1 MTKKKITQLSYEIM
15 NAAIE
20 VHNALGPGLLE
31 SVYEKCLKHEL
42 ISRGHFVSS
51 QILVPIDYK
60 GINLEAELRIDL
72 LVDDLVVVEVKAV
85 ENLHPVYEAQ
95 VLTYMKLLKKPQG
108 LIINFFSR
116 KLKES
121 YIPLVNEFFRQL
133 PD

>member
-1 MTKKKITQLSYEIM
+1 MTKKKVTHLSYEIM

-108 LIINFFSR
+108 LVINFFSR

-121 YIPLVNEFFRQL
+121 YIPLVNEYFRQL

>member
-1 MTKKKITQLSYEIM
+1 M

-20 VHNALGPGLLE
+20 VHNTLGPDLLE
-31 SVYEKCLKHEL
+31 GVYEKCLKHEL

-51 QILVPIDYK
+51 QLLAPIDYK

-72 LVDDLVVVEVKAV
+72 LVDDLVVVELKAV
-85 ENLHPVYEAQ
+85 ENLHPAYEAQ

-108 LIINFFSR
+108 LVINFFSR

-121 YIPLVNEFFRQL
+121 YIHLVNEYFRQL

>member
-108 LIINFFSR
+108 LVINFFSR

-121 YIPLVNEFFRQL
+121 YIPLVNDYFRQL

>member
-1 MTKKKITQLSYEIM
+1 MTKKKVTQLSYEIM

-20 VHNALGPGLLE
+20 VHNTLGLGLLE

-51 QILVPIDYK
+51 QLLVPIDYK
-60 GINLEAELRIDL
+60 GINLQAELRIDL
-72 LVDDLVVVEVKAV
+72 LVDDLIIIEVKAV
-85 ENLHPVYEAQ
+85 ENLHPAYEAQ
-95 VLTYMKLLKKPQG
+95 VLTYMKLLTKPQG
-108 LIINFFSR
+108 LVINFFSR

-121 YIPLVNEFFRQL
+121 YIPLVNDYFRQL

>member
-1 MTKKKITQLSYEIM
+1 MTKKKVTQLSYEIM

-72 LVDDLVVVEVKAV
+72 LVDDLVVVEVKEV

-108 LIINFFSR
+108 LVINFLSR

-121 YIPLVNEFFRQL
+121 YIPLVNEYFRQL

>member
-1 MTKKKITQLSYEIM
+1 MTKKKVTQLSYEIM

-72 LVDDLVVVEVKAV
+72 LVDDLVVVEVKAL

-108 LIINFFSR
+108 LVINFFSR

-121 YIPLVNEFFRQL
+121 YIPLVNEYFRQL

>member
-1 MTKKKITQLSYEIM
+1 MTKKKVTQLSYEIM

-60 GINLEAELRIDL
+60 GINLEAELKIDL

-108 LIINFFSR
+108 LVINFFSR

-121 YIPLVNEFFRQL
+121 YIPLVNEYFRQL

>member
-108 LIINFFSR
+108 LVINFFSR

>member
-1 MTKKKITQLSYEIM
+1 MTKKKVTQLSYEII

-20 VHNALGPGLLE
+20 VHNNLGPGLLE

-42 ISRGHFVSS
+42 ISIGHFVSS
-51 QILVPIDYK
+51 QILVSIDYK

-85 ENLHPVYEAQ
+85 ENLHPAYEAQ
-95 VLTYMKLLKKPQG
+95 VLTYMKLLTKPQG
-108 LIINFFSR
+108 LVINFFSR

-121 YIPLVNEFFRQL
+121 YIPLVNEYFRKL
-133 PD
+133 PY

>member
-1 MTKKKITQLSYEIM
+1 MTKKKVTQLSYEIM

-108 LIINFFSR
+108 LVINFFSR

-121 YIPLVNEFFRQL
+121 YIPLVNEYFRHL

>member
-1 MTKKKITQLSYEIM
+1 MTKKKVTQLSYEIM

-108 LIINFFSR
+108 LVINFFSR

-121 YIPLVNEFFRQL
+121 YIPLVNEYFRQL

>member
-1 MTKKKITQLSYEIM
+1 MTKKKVTQLSYEIM

-108 LIINFFSR
+108 LVINFFSR
-116 KLKES
+116 KLKEC
-121 YIPLVNEFFRQL
+121 YIPLVNEYIRQL

>member
-1 MTKKKITQLSYEIM
+1 MTKKKVTQLSYEIM

-20 VHNALGPGLLE
+20 VHNTLGPGLLE

-108 LIINFFSR
+108 LVINFFSR

-121 YIPLVNEFFRQL
+121 YIPLVNEYFRQL